1 MKRDL
6 KYLSIPLPESV
17 LRMKMYGDYEG
28 ALKMIDYLMGLEK
41 TSQIMRERLAME
53 KEILEIMGDSEYPY
67 DFQTASGIMAENI
80 KDYQE
85 EELVKL
91 KETGEAD

>member
-28 ALKMIDYLMGLEK
+28 ALKMID
-41 TSQIMRERLAME
+41 IV
-53 KEILEIMGDSEYPY
+53 
-67 DFQTASGIMAENI
+67 NI
-80 KDYQE
+80 
-85 EELVKL
+85 
-91 KETGEAD
+91 G

>member
-67 DFQTASGIMAENI
+67 DFQTASGIEIPLQPNE
-80 KDYQE
+80 YPRHQ
-85 EELVKL
+85 
-91 KETGEAD
+91 TCR